1 MSHEASGAHA
11 QGGAHAHHWEFSIY
25 PFILVGGILF
35 LVPLAFA
42 AHFVYGKPLLAILF
56 AGIGIPLLLWGISGW
71 ISEGLTVKPLLPGVA
86 MAGLPIF
93 IISEIFIFLAIFA
106 SYWAMRLLADAWPP
120 EGTPVLP
127 VALPLVMT
135 VLLVTSSFT
144 IHQAE
149 EKLEHGDMGGFRSK
163 LILTMALGAV
173 FLGCTTYEYTHLF
186 SVGFI
191 PSTNAMSS
199 VFYTLTGFHASHVLV
214 GLCVFIAVL
223 LPALKGK
230 SNVTMVKCASL
241 YWHFVDLVWFF
252 VVSQVY
258 FW

>member
-1 MSHEASGAHA
+1 MSNEAAGAHA
-11 QGGAHAHHWEFSIY
+11 HGGAHAHHWEISVY

-42 AHFVYGKPLLAILF
+42 SYFVYGNALLAILC
-56 AGIGIPLLLWGISGW
+56 AGLGTPLVLWGVSGW
-71 ISEGLTVKPLLPGVA
+71 ISEGMTQKPLLAGVA
-86 MAGLPIF
+86 AAGLPIF
-93 IISEIFIFLAIFA
+93 IISEIFIFLSIFA
-106 SYWAMRLLADAWPP
+106 SYWAMRLLADVWPP
-120 EGTPVLP
+120 EGTPAFP
-127 VALPLVMT
+127 VGLPLFMT
-135 VLLVTSSFT
+135 VLLVASSFT

-149 EKLEHGDMGGFRSK
+149 EKLEHGDLGGFRSK
-163 LILTMALGAV
+163 LLLTVALGAV
-173 FLGCTTYEYTHLF
+173 FLACTVYEYTHLIG
-186 SVGFI
+186 VGFV
-191 PSTNAMSS
+191 PSTNAMST
-199 VFYTLTGFHASHVLV
+199 VFYSLTGFHASHVLV

-230 SNVTMVKCASL
+230 TNSTFVKCASM